1 MRWGYPLAMADQ
13 TDTDGYTTALETIEP
28 GALSERDQ
36 RIAAALAMVR
46 EGSSVKGAARRAQ
59 VPRTTLMRYVA
70 GVSKLGS
77 TNNVARRVDDV
88 AELSYDVARI
98 AGEAVRE
105 SLSERPE
112 DWKPGDLVKA
122 FGVATDKTIALA
134 GQRSEGERGVS
145 ALAELLS
152 GGGSV
157 TIQAP
162 TPEERAVEVDGRRVD
177 E

>member
-1 MRWGYPLAMADQ
+1 MRWGYPVAMADQ
-13 TDTDGYTTALETIEP
+13 TDPDGYTTALETIEL

-46 EGSSVKGAARRAQ
+46 EGRSVAGAARATQ
-59 VPRTTLMRYVA
+59 VPRTTLSRYVA
-70 GVSKLGS
+70 GVSRLGS
-77 TNNVARRVDDV
+77 TNGIAPRVRDLVDV
-88 AELSYDVARI
+88 SYDVARI

-152 GGGSV
+152 GGGSL
-157 TIQAP
+157 TIQTP
-162 TPEERAVEVDGRRVD
+162 TPDERAVEVDGRRV
-177 E
+177 EE